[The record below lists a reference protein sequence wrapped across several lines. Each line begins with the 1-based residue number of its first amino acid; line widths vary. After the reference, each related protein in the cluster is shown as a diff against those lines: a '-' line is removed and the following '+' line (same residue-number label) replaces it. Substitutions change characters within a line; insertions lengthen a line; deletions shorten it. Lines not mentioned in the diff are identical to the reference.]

1 MLSSNTGRYFECV
14 FLKMYFLLSNEPNL
28 QSEPDLDDDA
38 MFKFDEALV
47 QVFKNMRKTKEA
59 EAKENKKQLLAFKS
73 R

>member
-1 MLSSNTGRYFECV
+1 MCFFKNVLFSD
-14 FLKMYFLLSNEPNL
+14 LLLSNEPNL

>member
-1 MLSSNTGRYFECV
+1 
-14 FLKMYFLLSNEPNL
+14 
-28 QSEPDLDDDA
+28 